1 MSMGDMTRFT
11 LNRVNRDYPI
21 TSGHEIDIWHQN
33 AARILQYGRL
43 WNFYK
48 GNHWNYVP
56 EAGEPVTTA
65 NFVQLFVDKHSQ
77 YLFGNQF
84 TIHANFRGSAYQA
97 AEDLLNEEWEKNH
110 IGQLGFQMG
119 QVGGV
124 TGDCWVNVGIDNDA
138 VFGDR
143 VKLTVF
149 PSEFVFPIF
158 FRNSDRGFSG
168 LLVQWPESEVV
179 SNAFGRVR
187 VRTYVAGQYWT
198 KDEVWELRD
207 GQPISNSKPNLLGEI
222 PFTHIPNLMV
232 GTEFFGMSD
241 IGQVVDSNREFNE
254 KTTDLGDI
262 INYHAAPVT
271 VIYGAKASTLQ
282 KGARKVWSGLPKDA
296 RVENLELQGDLAAA
310 REYLMNLKDTLFQLG
325 SMPKVAFGGDVPISN
340 TSGVA
345 LAIQFA
351 PILEHMKKK
360 RLTYTKGIQYVNYQ
374 ILRVREILGDYKA
387 NGRPLPYYSG
397 VKWPDPLPRDKQL
410 RLNELTVMQQMKLL
424 SRAMILRELIHDDIA
439 PAELDV
445 SDAQKVLDEVDE
457 ELQKAT
463 EQENELQLNHAVNLQ
478 EAGVSGGAGGAGGP
492 KPPGKKP
499 PKTEAAAAEES
510 SAKAEKQAGAQASGV

>member
-1 MSMGDMTRFT
+1 MSTTDMTRFT

-33 AARILQYGRL
+33 AARILQYGKL

-56 EAGEPVTTA
+56 EAGEPITTA
-65 NFVQLFVDKHSQ
+65 NFVKLFVDKHAQ

-84 TIHANFRGSAYQA
+84 TVHANWRGRANQQ
-97 AEDLLNEEWEKNH
+97 AEDLLNEEWEKND
-110 IGQLGFQMG
+110 IGGLGFQMA

-124 TGDCWVNVGIDNDA
+124 TGDCWVNVGIDTDP

-158 FRNSDRGFSG
+158 FRNSDRGYTG

-187 VRTYVAGQYWT
+187 VRTYVSGQYWT

-207 GQPISNSKPNLLGEI
+207 GQPLSSSKPNLLGTI
-222 PFTHIPNLMV
+222 PFTHISNLMV
-232 GTEFFGMSD
+232 GTEFFGLSD
-241 IGQVVDSNREFNE
+241 IGDVVDMNREYNE
-254 KTTDLGDI
+254 KTTDLSDI

-310 REYLMNLKDTLFQLG
+310 REYLGDLKDTLFQLG

-360 RLTYTKGIQYVNYQ
+360 RLTYTSGLQRINYQ
-374 ILRVREILGDYKA
+374 ILRVKEILGEYRA
-387 NGRPLPYYSG
+387 NGSPLPYYSG

-410 RLNELTVMQQMKLL
+410 RLNELMVMQQMKLL
-424 SRAMILRELIHDDIA
+424 GRVQILKELIHDDIA
-439 PAELDV
+439 PSDLEV
-445 SDAQKVLDEVDE
+445 TDAQKILDEALQE
-457 ELQKAT
+457 EVKY
-463 EQENELQLNHAVNLQ
+463 NELLNPQ
-478 EAGVSGGAGGAGGP
+478 
-492 KPPGKKP
+492 PPP
-499 PKTEAAAAEES
+499 AETPAAAAEASSQQAES
-510 SAKAEKQAGAQASGV
+510 KASAQASGA